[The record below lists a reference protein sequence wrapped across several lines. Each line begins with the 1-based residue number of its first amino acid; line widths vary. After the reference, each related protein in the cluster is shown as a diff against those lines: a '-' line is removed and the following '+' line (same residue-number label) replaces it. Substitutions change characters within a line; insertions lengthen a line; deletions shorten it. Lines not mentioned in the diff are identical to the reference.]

1 MVTDVCSK
9 YVYVIPLKDKNGI
22 IITNAF
28 HEVLNENGCK
38 TKRIVSYIR
47 RNFTI
52 DWWNHQCKIMIWK
65 YFQHITKENLLL
77 LKDLLEPERTKY
89 AFIPL
94 QYKKLCVLII

>member
-9 YVYVIPLKDKNGI
+9 YVYVISLKDKNGI

-28 HEVLNENGCK
+28 DEVLNENGCK
-38 TKRIVSYIR
+38 TKRIVSSIR
-47 RNFTI
+47 RNFTK
-52 DWWNHQCKIMIWK
+52 DLWNHQCKIMIWK